1 MKKIFIII
9 GSLDIGGTEKQL
21 LLKLKTL
28 RKKFNF
34 TVVVFQKKG
43 QLYNEFHRNG
53 INVLDISNKKKI
65 LLIKL
70 IKIFYDLFRVF
81 SINKPKIVNLYL
93 PYSYLIAG
101 FLAFFF
107 KNITFIMSRRSLNFY
122 QKKFFF
128 IRFIEKNILHKK
140 MKFILANSKSIKKE
154 LIADENVAKE
164 KVKVIYNSV
173 KIKKKI
179 KKINSKFV
187 RILCIANL
195 IKYKNHELIIKS
207 CKELVSIENFQIDFV
222 GSGEKKYEND
232 LIKLSR
238 ECGVESKI
246 NFWGL
251 RKNFD
256 KISALADIGILS
268 SNEEG
273 FSNSILEY
281 MSLKLPV
288 VVTNVGGNSEI
299 VKHGFNGYLVEK
311 GNHIKFAKYL
321 KKLILDK
328 KLRNKLG
335 NKGYETVKEK
345 FESSKNFKSY
355 ECFYNKILQNII
367 N

>member
-28 RKKFNF
+28 KKKFNF
-34 TVVVFQKKG
+34 TVIVFQKKG
-43 QLYNEFHRNG
+43 QLFNEFQRNG
-53 INVLDISNKKKI
+53 INVLDLSNKKK
-65 LLIKL
+65 LSFIKL
-70 IKIFYDLFRVF
+70 LKIFYDLFEVLR
-81 SINKPKIVNLYL
+81 INKPQIVNLYL
-93 PYSYLIAG
+93 PHSYLIAG
-101 FLAFFF
+101 FLAYFF
-107 KNITFIMSRRSLNFY
+107 KNIIFIMSRRSLNFY
-122 QKKFFF
+122 QKNFFF
-128 IRFIEKNILHKK
+128 IRYIEKNILHKK
-140 MKFILANSKSIKKE
+140 MKFILANSCSIKRQ
-154 LIADENVAKE
+154 LINDENVAKE

-173 KIKKKI
+173 KIRKI
-179 KKINSKFV
+179 KKVNSKFV

-207 CKELVSIENFQIDFV
+207 CKELKSLKNFQIDCV
-222 GSGEKKYEND
+222 GSGNKKYENE

-238 ECGVESKI
+238 ECDVESKI
-246 NFWGL
+246 NFWGSM
-251 RKNFD
+251 KNFE

-311 GNHIKFAKYL
+311 GNHLKFAEYL

-328 KLRNKLG
+328 NLRKKFG
-335 NKGYETVKEK
+335 KKGYETVKEK
-345 FESSKNFKSY
+345 FESSRNFKSY
-355 ECFYNKILQNII
+355 EYFYNKILKNRI